1 MIKKVDYSY
10 SEIRGSRINY
20 YIDQK
25 ENLNNKNIESYND
38 YITDEVIGKYG
49 FLNEIEE
56 FFNILAI
63 CVGMAKINCYDE
75 YIFNEI
81 KIMIEKYKNKQ
92 YDKYLYDLNDK
103 ETINSDINTIEIY
116 LKRR

>member
-1 MIKKVDYSY
+1 
-10 SEIRGSRINY
+10 
-20 YIDQK
+20 
-25 ENLNNKNIESYND
+25 
-38 YITDEVIGKYG
+38 
-49 FLNEIEE
+49 
-56 FFNILAI
+56 
-63 CVGMAKINCYDE
+63 MAKINCYDE

-103 ETINSDINTIEIY
+103 VTINSDINTIEIY